1 MHRPF
6 SKVGLFLWASVA
18 VLSACSTAGKV
29 ANQNPTPP
37 AKNQMNRPSREALDR
52 ALKQNS
58 GTRVELT
65 NPEPLEEGVKKP

>member
-1 MHRPF
+1 MRRPF
-6 SKVGLFLWASVA
+6 SIVGLFLWANAA
-18 VLSACSTAGKV
+18 VISACSTAGKGT
-29 ANQNPTPP
+29 NQNPAPP